1 MIRASSL
8 DVIISHGT
16 IVHSALGNRRIGCTT
31 LKKLHHYVIQMLLL
45 LGVSKY
51 TRDILLKTMHEP
63 TLIINIFLSNEYI
76 SAAPC
81 IQEIILVY
89 QMS

>member
-1 MIRASSL
+1 
-8 DVIISHGT
+8 
-16 IVHSALGNRRIGCTT
+16 
-31 LKKLHHYVIQMLLL
+31 MLLL

>member
-1 MIRASSL
+1 MRPRPLTTSAQEA
-8 DVIISHGT
+8 

-81 IQEIILVY
+81 IQEINQVY
-89 QMS
+89 QVS